1 MSPRLAAPILL
12 ALPFLAGV
20 AVLEGLTV
28 EVDTFHGSDARLY
41 HLPTILHFA
50 EGLDLGRYPAAQT
63 PLFHL
68 LLAGWGKLV
77 GFELWRLRLLEVV
90 ISYLAVL
97 VLFRL
102 LVRRGLAIA
111 PACALALVLALSPY
125 YLGPSFTLLTDNLGI
140 LVGVVALG
148 RLDRFGEEVGRLG
161 ARASMRDFALACLA
175 TALAVLTRQSLAWL
189 ALVAAVYLLRAPW
202 PPTHKLAGA
211 AMIGAAL
218 APLAALVVAW
228 GELVPPGSD
237 PASCG
242 VCGEDTGLSLR
253 PAQFTIALFGLYAA
267 ALFGPAVLRGLRPGP
282 RDLPPGMLFRP
293 TRGGVLTRDAVARA
307 RPVARSRSLTPAPL
321 MLGLPAAA
329 GVALLLVS
337 PLAYDP
343 GAPGRPGDAG
353 YLWRLSDRLPELL
366 GSSLLF
372 WALVPLGAVAL
383 ALLVLRT
390 GLAALPA
397 VYVGAFLLASLPVGL
412 GYQKYFDPF
421 VLIALGLFALP
432 GDLRERL
439 DYGGAALLCVA
450 FVAYAF
456 SFAG

>member
-1 MSPRLAAPILL
+1 MSSRFAAPVLL

-20 AVLEGLTV
+20 AVLKGLTV
-28 EVDTFHGSDARLY
+28 EVDTFHGTDARLY

-50 EGLDLGRYPAAQT
+50 EGLDLERYPAAQT

-68 LLAGWGKLV
+68 LLAGWGELV
-77 GFELWRLRLLEVV
+77 GFELWRLRLLEVL
-90 ISYLAVL
+90 ISYAAVL

-125 YLGPSFTLLTDNLGI
+125 YLAPSFTLLTDNLGI
-140 LVGVVALG
+140 LLGVLALD
-148 RLDRFGEEVGRLG
+148 RLDRFGGQSGRLG
-161 ARASMRDFALACLA
+161 ARASMGDFALACLA
-175 TALAVLTRQSLAWL
+175 TGLAVLTRQSLAWL

-202 PPTHKLAGA
+202 PTRRKLAGA
-211 AMIGAAL
+211 ALIGAAL
-218 APLAALVVAW
+218 APFAALVVAW
-228 GELVPPGSD
+228 GGLVPPGSD

-242 VCGEDTGLSLR
+242 VCGEESGLSVR
-253 PAQFTIALFGLYAA
+253 PAQFTIALFGVYAA
-267 ALFGPAVLRGLRPGP
+267 ALFGPAVLRGLRPAL
-282 RDLPPGMLFRP
+282 RDLPP
-293 TRGGVLTRDAVARA
+293 
-307 RPVARSRSLTPAPL
+307 APL
-321 MLGLPAAA
+321 TLGLPAAA

-343 GAPGRPGDAG
+343 GEPGRPGDAG
-353 YLWRLSDRLPELL
+353 YLWQLSDGLPELL

-383 ALLVLRT
+383 ALLALRA
-390 GLAALPA
+390 GIASLPV
-397 VYVGAFLLASLPVGL
+397 VYLGAFLLASLPVGL
-412 GYQKYFDPF
+412 VYQKYFDPF
-421 VLIALGLFALP
+421 VLIALALFALP

-439 DYGGAALLCVA
+439 DYAGAALLCVA